1 MTARRTVQADASK
14 IAPMKWAWQDR
25 VPLARLSLL
34 VGEEGLGKGVLGAYL
49 IARWTRGELPGG
61 LLGEPV
67 NVLIIGDEDGIN
79 DTWTPRLEAA
89 GADLKRVRFDVIDAT
104 QGSIVLGADLDDL
117 RDTILATQSQIVMFD
132 QIVDNLPARADN
144 NSTKDVRAALAPLR
158 PLLAELQVAAIATLH
173 PNKKSEGSF
182 RQLLSGSAAW
192 AAIARSGLMLIRDPD
207 NDDAKLLLSGKVNN
221 AKEPPALRWRIRTD
235 TRKINGY
242 VIESPVLCD
251 LEATTLRRADLLN
264 NAAPRDQRGDERV
277 NAEEEL
283 RELLADH
290 EWHPAAEIT
299 AAIKDVVEF
308 CEKQH
313 ITRAKKTLDV
323 ESRKAGLTAGWEWRL
338 PKPYATLT
346 AEPAA
351 IVKAEATRQIEKAL
365 PVVAD
370 PPADAVGVSE
380 ATARR
385 DVSTASNDAVAT
397 PDGKVLGDGEHYSP
411 AEQEGVERALREQ
424 AEPAPIFAPLRTC
437 RCEPR
442 AVPGMNADGKMACSK
457 CGHPIAG
464 EQS

>member
-89 GADLKRVRFDVIDAT
+89 GADLKRVRFDVIDAK

-117 RDTILATQSQIVMFD
+117 RDTIFATQSQIVMFD

-207 NDDAKLLLSGKVNN
+207 DDDAKLLLSGKVNN

-235 TRKINGY
+235 TRKINGH
-242 VIESPVLCD
+242 VIESPVLCG
-251 LEATTLRRADLLN
+251 LETTTLRRADLLD
-264 NAAPRDQRGDERV
+264 NAPARDQRGDELIAV
-277 NAEEEL
+277 IAAM

-290 EWHPAAEIT
+290 AWHLAAEIT
-299 AAIKDVVEF
+299 AAVKDVVEG

-313 ITRAKKTLDV
+313 LQRAKKSLGV
-323 ESRKAGLTAGWEWRL
+323 EIRQAGLNAGWEWRL

-346 AEPAA
+346 AAP
-351 IVKAEATRQIEKAL
+351 IVKAEATRPIEKAL

-370 PPADAVGVSE
+370 PPADDLSDLSE
-380 ATARR
+380 
-385 DVSTASNDAVAT
+385 
-397 PDGKVLGDGEHYSP
+397 
-411 AEQEGVERALREQ
+411 ERLFADDRIGLMRAPRCTCGSSAL
-424 AEPAPIFAPLRTC
+424 PAPELDGTTTC
-437 RCEPR
+437 
-442 AVPGMNADGKMACSK
+442 AKCSRLIK
-457 CGHPIAG
+457 TTR
-464 EQS
+464 

>member
-1 MTARRTVQADASK
+1 
-14 IAPMKWAWQDR
+14 
-25 VPLARLSLL
+25 
-34 VGEEGLGKGVLGAYL
+34 
-49 IARWTRGELPGG
+49 
-61 LLGEPV
+61 
-67 NVLIIGDEDGIN
+67 
-79 DTWTPRLEAA
+79 
-89 GADLKRVRFDVIDAT
+89 
-104 QGSIVLGADLDDL
+104 
-117 RDTILATQSQIVMFD
+117 
-132 QIVDNLPARADN
+132 
-144 NSTKDVRAALAPLR
+144 
-158 PLLAELQVAAIATLH
+158 
-173 PNKKSEGSF
+173 
-182 RQLLSGSAAW
+182 
-192 AAIARSGLMLIRDPD
+192 MLIRDPD

-313 ITRAKKTLDV
+313 ITRAKKALDV

-346 AEPAA
+346 AAP
-351 IVKAEATRQIEKAL
+351 IVKAEATRPIEKAL
-365 PVVAD
+365 PILPD
-370 PPADAVGVSE
+370 PPAD
-380 ATARR
+380 
-385 DVSTASNDAVAT
+385 DVSAVTNVTPDAPAPTAPNGTVDT
-397 PDGKVLGDGEHYSP
+397 PDGKVLEDVEQYSP

-464 EQS
+464 GQS